1 MDKTR
6 VDQSGRKNLEIPR
19 SKKIHRYP
27 PPTSDEDNNAL
38 RESLQ
43 SNSICKP
50 NSRVRYLDV
59 NLDAISL
66 QIQTPTHS
74 GGGDLT
80 RNSRFTQHT
89 KCRCR

>member
-6 VDQSGRKNLEIPR
+6 VEQCGRKNLEIPR
-19 SKKIHRYP
+19 SKKIHRY

-66 QIQTPTHS
+66 QIQTSTHS
-74 GGGDLT
+74 GRSDLT
-80 RNSRFTQHT
+80 RNSRFAQHT